1 MPHRDEY
8 LLGYR
13 QAEQERLQVQAQQ
26 LAGESSWLFDQVALA
41 PGARVVEIGCGPQ
54 GCLDLLAQRVGP
66 SGVVIGVERS
76 EESVELA
83 RRFVREQGLSNVEI
97 IHGDARS
104 TGLVRDSFDLVT
116 SRLVLVNIPQP
127 EEIVAEAVAL
137 ARPGGSVAFHEA
149 DWSVHVSDPPLQAWD
164 RAEDLLI
171 TYARSAGID
180 LFIGRK
186 IPRLLRA
193 AGLVD
198 VAAHPLIHFYPPG
211 HARRSILLDFVED
224 VGERMVETGITSRTE
239 LKTLT
244 DSLRRHIDDPDT
256 LVVSHLFVQAWGHK
270 P

>member
-13 QAEQERLQVQAQQ
+13 EAEQQRLLLQAEQ
-26 LAGESSWLFDQVALA
+26 LADESTWLFDQLALA
-41 PGARVVEIGCGPQ
+41 PEARVVEIGCGPQ
-54 GCLDLLAQRVGP
+54 GCLDLLAQRVP
-66 SGVVIGVERS
+66 SGVVVGVERS
-76 EESVELA
+76 EESVALA
-83 RRFVREQGLSNVEI
+83 RRFVREQGLANVEI

-104 TGLVRDSFDLVT
+104 TGLARDSFDLVT

-127 EEIVAEAVAL
+127 EEIIAEAVAL
-137 ARPGGSVAFHEA
+137 VRPGGSVAFHEA
-149 DWSVHVSDPPLQAWD
+149 DWSIHVCDPPLQAWD
-164 RAEDLLI
+164 RAGDLLI

-198 VAAHPLIHFYPPG
+198 VEAHPLIHIYPPG

-224 VGERMVETGITSRTE
+224 VSERLVETGTASPAE
-239 LKTLT
+239 LETLT
-244 DSLRRHIDDPDT
+244 DSLRRHLDDPDT
-256 LVVSHLFVQAWGHK
+256 LVVSHFFVQAWGRK

>member
-76 EESVELA
+76 QESVELA

-127 EEIVAEAVAL
+127 RREIVAEAVAL

-164 RAEDLLI
+164 RAEDLLSHSTQGRPASI
-171 TYARSAGID
+171 SSSAARS
-180 LFIGRK
+180 
-186 IPRLLRA
+186 RA
-193 AGLVD
+193 SSVRYGLVD
-198 VAAHPLIHFYPPG
+198 VAAHPLIHFLSTGTCPTIDP
-211 HARRSILLDFVED
+211 AR
-224 VGERMVETGITSRTE
+224 
-239 LKTLT
+239 
-244 DSLRRHIDDPDT
+244 LRRGCGRANGRDGYHEPDRA
-256 LVVSHLFVQAWGHK
+256 QDAD
-270 P
+270 